1 MNLALP
7 GPRQR
12 GVAAV
17 EFAVLLPCLALVL
30 ASLILCARLMWHYT
44 VVHKAAQDSAHYMA
58 TVPAVEMR
66 SPALAVQARA
76 VAVEIAKREM
86 TELAL
91 GRNAT
96 TTDVQCD
103 SNSCGYLI
111 GEVPSTVKVSLALR
125 IRDPIFNIYL
135 GPYGLPM
142 EVIVVE
148 PYVGK

>member
-7 GPRQR
+7 WRRQR

-44 VVHKAAQDSAHYMA
+44 VAHKAAQDAARYMA

-66 SPALAVQARA
+66 SPALAVEAKA

-86 TELAL
+86 VDLAL
-91 GRNAT
+91 GRNAA

-103 SNSCGYLI
+103 SYNCGFLI
-111 GEVPSTVKVSLALR
+111 GEVPSTVKVALALR
-125 IRDPIFNIYL
+125 IRDPIFNLYL
-135 GPYGLPM
+135 GPYGLPI
-142 EVIVVE
+142 VVNVVE